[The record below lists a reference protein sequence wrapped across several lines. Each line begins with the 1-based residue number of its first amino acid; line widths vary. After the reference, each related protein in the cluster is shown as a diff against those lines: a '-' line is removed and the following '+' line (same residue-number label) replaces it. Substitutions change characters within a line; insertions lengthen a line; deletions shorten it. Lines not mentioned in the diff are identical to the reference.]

1 MEQNDKQ
8 KSVIQSVKENR
19 ITLVEAPP
27 GTGKTYTAVYLS
39 MEFVRQAIDNNLNN
53 KVLILTFSKNARAQ
67 IVKQLEFLDDNYVN
81 YEKYIEITNYH
92 SFYQKY
98 IWAYSEYLGLPSSIN
113 IMSPMNRKKAIKEF
127 LIQKG
132 IANPTESQINWATDL
147 LEGDF
152 SPQNKKKLNEVKKIL
167 SLKEEI
173 IGYIKTLNKEGNI
186 AFSDFGY
193 YMNVLIQKSKSF
205 LNILRNKY
213 QLVVLDEYQDS
224 SDIQDFI
231 VKQLIGT
238 NNKAVFFA
246 DPKQMIYEWRGAKAT
261 RLIELKEYYSSE
273 IKSIM
278 LTDVYRYR
286 GNEDL
291 LYLMKEAR
299 AGAFE
304 KKNLKDKKGIKLIDV
319 KVKVESINLY
329 LPMVRNLCYSN
340 MKFAVLNELNKYKG
354 KTVGILSR
362 KNDMLDYLKEKFI
375 VEFKRNLN
383 ELSNNEIE
391 HDLMARICDFMTTYK
406 YDDIDELTK
415 FFLWLTFEVTYD
427 KEFGK
432 VKRKNVESI
441 IFKDINSVRHNIV
454 KKAKE
459 CIMKCKDMDSMKLS
473 LLEYLTYIKGETNLI
488 NNTLINLVLKII
500 KMKDITLEKV
510 TSLLLQ
516 HQYNNSFKDLRGE
529 YILNIHQSK
538 GREFDVVFII
548 DSESIINYENL
559 LYVALSRVKEEIVI
573 FDWKAIN

>member
-8 KSVIQSVKENR
+8 KYVIQSVKENR

-39 MEFVRQAIDNNLNN
+39 MEFIRQAIDNNWNS

-67 IVKQLEFLDDNYVN
+67 IVKQLEVLDDDYVN

-98 IWAYSEYLGLPSSIN
+98 IWAYSEYLGLQSNIT
-113 IMSPMNRKKAIKEF
+113 IMSPIKRKNAIKEF

-132 IANPTESQINWATDL
+132 IAHPTESQINWATDL

-152 SPQNKKKLNEVKKIL
+152 RPQNKKKLNEVKKIL

-173 IGYIKTLNKEGNI
+173 IEYIKTLNKEGNI

-261 RLIELKEYYSSE
+261 RLIELREYYSSE
-273 IKSIM
+273 IKSLM
-278 LTDVYRYR
+278 LTDVYRYK

-291 LYLMKEAR
+291 LYLMKETR
-299 AGAFE
+299 DGTFE
-304 KKNLKDKKGIKLIDV
+304 KKDLKGKKGIELIDV
-319 KVKVESINLY
+319 EVDAESINLY
-329 LPMVRNLCYSN
+329 LPMIKNLCYSK
-340 MKFAVLNELNKYKG
+340 MKYAILNELKKYKG

-362 KNDMLDYLKEKFI
+362 KNDMVVYLKEKFI

-391 HDLMARICDFMTTYK
+391 HDLMVRICDFMTTYK

-415 FFLWLTFEVTYD
+415 FFLWLTFEVTYE

-459 CIMKCKDMDSMKLS
+459 CIMKCKDMDSIKLS
-473 LLEYLTYIKGETNLI
+473 LLEYLTYIKGETISI
-488 NNTLINLVLKII
+488 NNTLINLTLKII
-500 KMKDITLEKV
+500 KMKDITLDKV

-516 HQYNNSFKDLRGE
+516 HQYNNSFKDLKGE

-548 DSESIINYENL
+548 DSESIINDENL

-573 FDWKAIN
+573 FDWKAIG

>member
-39 MEFVRQAIDNNLNN
+39 MEFVRQAIDNNQNS

-67 IVKQLEFLDDNYVN
+67 IVKQLEVLDDNYVN

-173 IGYIKTLNKEGNI
+173 IEYIKTLNKEGNI

-273 IKSIM
+273 IKSLM

-362 KNDMLDYLKEKFI
+362 KNDMVDYLKEKFI

-391 HDLMARICDFMTTYK
+391 HDLMARICDFMATYK

-548 DSESIINYENL
+548 DSESIINDENL

>member
-1 MEQNDKQ
+1 MKQNDKQ

-39 MEFVRQAIDNNLNN
+39 MEFVRQAMENNLNN

-67 IVKQLEFLDDNYVN
+67 IVKQLEVLDDNYVN

-98 IWAYSEYLGLPSSIN
+98 IWAYSEYLGLPSNIN

-132 IANPTESQINWATDL
+132 IANPTQSQINWATDL

-152 SPQNKKKLNEVKKIL
+152 RPQNKKKLNEVKKIL
-167 SLKEEI
+167 FLKEEI
-173 IGYIKTLNKEGNI
+173 IEYIKILNKKGNI
-186 AFSDFGY
+186 AFADFGY

-224 SDIQDFI
+224 SDMQDFI

-261 RLIELKEYYSSE
+261 RLIKLREYYSSE
-273 IKSIM
+273 IESLM
-278 LTDVYRYR
+278 LTDVYRYK

-291 LYLMKEAR
+291 LCLMKDVRNGVFDKE
-299 AGAFE
+299 
-304 KKNLKDKKGIKLIDV
+304 NLRGKKGIKIIDV
-319 KVKVESINLY
+319 KVAVESINLY
-329 LPMVRNLCYSN
+329 SQMVKNLCYSK
-340 MKFAVLNELNKYKG
+340 MKYAILNELKKYKG

-362 KNDMLDYLKEKFI
+362 KNDMVEYLKEKFI

-391 HDLMARICDFMTTYK
+391 HDLMVRICDFMTTYK

-415 FFLWLTFEVTYD
+415 FFLGLTFKVTYE

-441 IFKDINSVRHNIV
+441 IFKDVNSVRHNIV

-459 CIMKCKDMDSMKLS
+459 CIMNCKDMDSMKLS
-473 LLEYLTYIKGETNLI
+473 LLEYLTYIKSETISI
-488 NNTLINLVLKII
+488 NNTLINLTLKIV
-500 KMKDITLEKV
+500 KMKDINLDKV

-516 HQYNNSFKDLRGE
+516 HQYNNSFKDLKGE

-538 GREFDVVFII
+538 GREFDIVFVI
-548 DSESIINYENL
+548 DSEAIIDDENL

-573 FDWKAIN
+573 FDWKAVK